1 MEKKTEGI
9 KQQDDAEENLEQE
22 EEQHLSLIA
31 QTYKLFSDRKNPL
44 EVAITL

>member
-1 MEKKTEGI
+1 VEKKTEGI

-22 EEQHLSLIA
+22 EQHLSLAA